1 MRWKHSTSLCLQKS
15 ENNETKVDGN
25 NDKEND
31 VYVTDL
37 PIENCNTI
45 VPTTAINF
53 STESNNVSLQTA
65 CAKITD
71 KRECHF
77 EKVRIL
83 FDWGSQRSYLNEHVR
98 KKLNLK
104 TIRKERLLMKTFAN
118 DSSFFKELDVVKV
131 KLKTLNIVF
140 NLKVLIMPSICT
152 PIANQ
157 HNLTV
162 SKSYLRLRNLKF
174 ADPFD
179 EKHMPIEMLIGIDYY
194 HSFFLDE
201 IIRGNENEPVSNN
214 FLSWGDCQ
222 WIL

>member
-1 MRWKHSTSLCLQKS
+1 MGWKHSTSLCLQKS

-83 FDWGSQRSYLNEHVR
+83 FD
-98 KKLNLK
+98 
-104 TIRKERLLMKTFAN
+104 
-118 DSSFFKELDVVKV
+118 
-131 KLKTLNIVF
+131 
-140 NLKVLIMPSICT
+140 
-152 PIANQ
+152 
-157 HNLTV
+157 
-162 SKSYLRLRNLKF
+162 
-174 ADPFD
+174 
-179 EKHMPIEMLIGIDYY
+179 
-194 HSFFLDE
+194 
-201 IIRGNENEPVSNN
+201 
-214 FLSWGDCQ
+214 
-222 WIL
+222 